1 MWCYNNKRTI
11 LRKKNETVSN
21 NSFLREMTAIISAF
35 MRFRGDFKNGMK
47 FYVPKLIYLSEKSNC
62 HSKYICLVAIVTFI
76 DSMPDKQ

>member
-1 MWCYNNKRTI
+1 MK
-11 LRKKNETVSN
+11 
-21 NSFLREMTAIISAF
+21 AIISAF

-76 DSMPDKQ
+76 DSMPNKQ